1 MVQKEIISQGQRRK
15 LPEGF
20 GWVDHRLVR
29 ENLIEKFSAE
39 ALALYLFL
47 VTVGDEDAVSWY
59 SDETVCRKLNFST
72 ETLKAARRELT
83 AGKLVAH
90 RKPHYQVLEL
100 PRPQVAEK
108 FHGALSAALAGE
120 AEFEDERRQPAGTE
134 GKGVLS
140 LSLPGYR
147 CTEGHC
153 DILEL
158 RTVIDAMAGGAR

>member
-29 ENLIEKFSAE
+29 ENVIEKFSSE

-47 VTVGDEDAVSWY
+47 LTVGDEDGVSWY
-59 SDETVCRKLNFST
+59 SDETVCRKLNFGA
-72 ETLKAARRELT
+72 ETLKVARRELT
-83 AGKLVAH
+83 AGRLVAY

-100 PRPQVAEK
+100 PRPQASEK
-108 FHGALSAALAGE
+108 FRGALSAALSGDV
-120 AEFEDERRQPAGTE
+120 EFEQERRQPAGTE
-134 GKGVLS
+134 GKGVLP

-147 CTEGHC
+147 RPEGSC
-153 DILEL
+153 DVLEIG
-158 RTVIDAMAGGAR
+158 TVLEAMAGGVR